1 MLKLSICMSPVHGLQ
16 SVVLSHFG
24 PSDRPHSSNT
34 LLLQSK
40 GTTPQQHMESHPMTS
55 NRVDPV

>member
-1 MLKLSICMSPVHGLQ
+1 MSPVQCLQ

-34 LLLQSK
+34 LLLQNM
-40 GTTPQQHMESHPMTS
+40 GNEARNVFGEDFWVDQVLPEPTPAPFA
-55 NRVDPV
+55 

>member
-1 MLKLSICMSPVHGLQ
+1 MLKLSICMSPVLRLQ

-34 LLLQSK
+34 LLLQNMGK
-40 GTTPQQHMESHPMTS
+40 TPQEHMVSHTMTS

>member
-1 MLKLSICMSPVHGLQ
+1 MSLVLCLQ

-34 LLLQSK
+34 LLLQNM
-40 GTTPQQHMESHPMTS
+40 GMAPQEHMAFHTMTS
-55 NRVDPV
+55 NHLNAL